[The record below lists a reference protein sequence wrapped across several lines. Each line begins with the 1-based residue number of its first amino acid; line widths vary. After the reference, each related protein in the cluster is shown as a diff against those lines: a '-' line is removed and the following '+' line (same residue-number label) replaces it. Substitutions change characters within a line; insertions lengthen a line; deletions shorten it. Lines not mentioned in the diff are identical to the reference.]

1 MYIWYT
7 HMHIQ
12 TTYRQIYTDIYTD
25 IYSIYTG
32 IYDTDIYGP
41 IHKHIRI
48 YTQME
53 NIPFATVSGKMPLL
67 RRHILFAD
75 VSTHTQNTQKKERK
89 ITKRMDMGYGV
100 SNP

>member
-12 TTYRQIYTDIYTD
+12 TTCRQIYTDIYTD

-41 IHKHIRI
+41 IHKHVQI
-48 YTQME
+48 YTQAG
-53 NIPFATVSGKMPLL
+53 IILFVAVSGKMPL
-67 RRHILFAD
+67 
-75 VSTHTQNTQKKERK
+75 
-89 ITKRMDMGYGV
+89 
-100 SNP
+100 